1 MQLNE
6 DKQFRRG
13 YRNIYVLEKLT
24 FPDEKVLTFTMS
36 EEPIS
41 GRTIELKV
49 DYSDVLNA
57 DAFDDSLIR

>member
-1 MQLNE
+1 
-6 DKQFRRG
+6 
-13 YRNIYVLEKLT
+13 
-24 FPDEKVLTFTMS
+24 MS